1 MTEPELAQRPA
12 VSVEEIQ
19 QEWRDLKLKVEQAAA
34 ERSTLEAEN
43 KTLRFLMERLIEHR
57 QRSHGDL
64 VNFLVDLVS
73 KLPIND
79 VGLLV
84 SRLVDHNAEVCE
96 VCVGLLKG
104 KVEAAASKP
113 ALLRTL
119 EDRKQALKD
128 AVKPAVE
135 ELVRL
140 ETPLERSMLEGLVTA
155 PESFFTPSIVRANR
169 CFVKGQVPQERI
181 VREFGASALAFFEDL
196 TTDKRFNPRPK
207 PEEIVL
213 GFKDH
218 FERLVQQDAGLE
230 TAKKEGLLGLYRKVQ
245 RSRSASAEAREQKQ
259 VFARLS
265 FILELLRYYEN
276 QSTEAPDAVF
286 AQRLPA
292 AVEQMALSNAGTD
305 LDEPTLARIEELLAF
320 IIKPEHRH
328 MVVNNLGKSWGAA
341 RTLKHLLALRA
352 EPVLDLEHALTEF
365 VRHLIPP
372 PPQPLKLLGPDMQRL
387 MVGSIMSSDRRFRDE
402 LTELGRAVAQQLG
415 LKGIEEAA
423 KAASLVPPETERQM
437 VWADIKDRILK
448 REDAAAVAAAIRER
462 LHTRYD
468 VDEVKESWLAL
479 IEADP
484 VSFIRV
490 FCQLPYLPSGK
501 IDPLA
506 HAVMQVYV
514 GRLLHE
520 KYAAF
525 YHKVVNS
532 LRNMFKANP
541 HSPTLNSFMAMV
553 KWADAASADRLSLE
567 VGMPA
572 PA

>member
-1 MTEPELAQRPA
+1 
-12 VSVEEIQ
+12 
-19 QEWRDLKLKVEQAAA
+19 
-34 ERSTLEAEN
+34 
-43 KTLRFLMERLIEHR
+43 
-57 QRSHGDL
+57 
-64 VNFLVDLVS
+64 
-73 KLPIND
+73 
-79 VGLLV
+79 
-84 SRLVDHNAEVCE
+84 
-96 VCVGLLKG
+96 
-104 KVEAAASKP
+104 
-113 ALLRTL
+113 
-119 EDRKQALKD
+119 
-128 AVKPAVE
+128 
-135 ELVRL
+135 
-140 ETPLERSMLEGLVTA
+140 
-155 PESFFTPSIVRANR
+155 
-169 CFVKGQVPQERI
+169 
-181 VREFGASALAFFEDL
+181 
-196 TTDKRFNPRPK
+196 
-207 PEEIVL
+207 
-213 GFKDH
+213 
-218 FERLVQQDAGLE
+218 
-230 TAKKEGLLGLYRKVQ
+230 
-245 RSRSASAEAREQKQ
+245 
-259 VFARLS
+259 
-265 FILELLRYYEN
+265 
-276 QSTEAPDAVF
+276 
-286 AQRLPA
+286 
-292 AVEQMALSNAGTD
+292 
-305 LDEPTLARIEELLAF
+305 
-320 IIKPEHRH
+320 
-328 MVVNNLGKSWGAA
+328 
-341 RTLKHLLALRA
+341 
-352 EPVLDLEHALTEF
+352 
-365 VRHLIPP
+365 
-372 PPQPLKLLGPDMQRL
+372 